1 MTDKKTPEDLAE
13 IFVFEHAHDQ
23 FGLSKQECYVAGY
36 NAASQETSL
45 LREENEKYTKVLKSF
60 IETWNE
66 MLDSDHPNPPSI
78 EQAWNFVCCE
88 SVKALNPKQ

>member
-45 LREENEKYTKVLKSF
+45 LREENERLKRLLTTLHNNTLYKLGPGDER
-60 IETWNE
+60 ETHMMWE
-66 MLDSDHPNPPSI
+66 VYDEV
-78 EQAWNFVCCE
+78 EQ
-88 SVKALNPKQ
+88 ALNPKQ

>member
-45 LREENEKYTKVLKSF
+45 LREDNKRLRNWMTEYLTQLKQFNVYHQNQGIINSINE
-60 IETWNE
+60 
-66 MLDSDHPNPPSI
+66 
-78 EQAWNFVCCE
+78 
-88 SVKALNPKQ
+88 ALNPKQ

>member
-45 LREENEKYTKVLKSF
+45 LREENEKLRSALHGLVQYWEWSIGDPHF
-60 IETWNE
+60 NE
-66 MLDSDHPNPPSI
+66 YIN
-78 EQAWNFVCCE
+78 AK
-88 SVKALNPKQ
+88 KALNPKQ